1 MNKLISIFFGTL
13 VCVMCLTS
21 CHFVSPSAEEEAV
34 LIDHPLV
41 RTISRAEYCTVE
53 ASSEE
58 EAIETAKLLGEECWE
73 ENPND
78 VYMDYYNYN
87 AELI

>member
-1 MNKLISIFFGTL
+1 MEYS
-13 VCVMCLTS
+13 V
-21 CHFVSPSAEEEAV
+21 
-34 LIDHPLV
+34 V
-41 RTISRAEYCTVE
+41 RTVNRVEYCTVN

-78 VYMDYYNYN
+78 VLYMDYYDYN

>member
-1 MNKLISIFFGTL
+1 MQICQDFLINLFLPIGFINIINL
-13 VCVMCLTS
+13 LTYKRNMEYS
-21 CHFVSPSAEEEAV
+21 V
-34 LIDHPLV
+34 V
-41 RTISRAEYCTVE
+41 RTVNRAEYCTVE

-78 VYMDYYNYN
+78 IYIDYYDYN

>member
-1 MNKLISIFFGTL
+1 MEYS
-13 VCVMCLTS
+13 V
-21 CHFVSPSAEEEAV
+21 
-34 LIDHPLV
+34 V
-41 RTISRAEYCTVE
+41 RTVNRAEYCTVE

-78 VYMDYYNYN
+78 VYIDYYNYN
-87 AELI
+87 AELL